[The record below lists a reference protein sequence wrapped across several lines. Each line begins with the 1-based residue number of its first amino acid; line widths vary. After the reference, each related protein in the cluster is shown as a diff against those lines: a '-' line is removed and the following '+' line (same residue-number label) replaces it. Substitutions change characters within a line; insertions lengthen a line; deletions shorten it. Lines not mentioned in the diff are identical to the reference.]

1 MSYDALGERLSIVE
15 EFDNKKER
23 KFYQFIFLH
32 REVCTASLLFHIS
45 LLEILGVNLIKLLQ
59 K

>member
-23 KFYQFIFLH
+23 KFYQYIFLH
-32 REVCTASLLFHIS
+32 REVCTGSLLFHIS

>member
-15 EFDNKKER
+15 EFDDKKGK
-23 KFYQFIFLH
+23 KFYEFIFLH
-32 REVCTASLLFHIS
+32 KEVCTASLLFQ